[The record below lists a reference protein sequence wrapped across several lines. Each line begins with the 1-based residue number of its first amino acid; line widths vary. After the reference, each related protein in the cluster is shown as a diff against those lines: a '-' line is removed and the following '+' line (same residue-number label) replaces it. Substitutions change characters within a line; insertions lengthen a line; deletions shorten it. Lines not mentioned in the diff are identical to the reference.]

1 MLTLFIKFALLIL
14 AMGIQERKEKQKQEI
29 RTAILEAS
37 IKLFKEEGFENVS
50 IRKIAEI
57 IQYSPTT
64 IYLYFKD
71 KNEILYELCEQG
83 FDKINIF
90 ADSLDAISD
99 PLERLKKIG
108 EFYLLFGSNFPE
120 YYDLML
126 IQEAPMVHH
135 AGLKLQDWP
144 AANKIFNRLTL
155 LVQECIDQN
164 KIPAGDAELIAIT
177 LWSCLHGLISLNI
190 RMRMEKLV
198 PKESI
203 HQTML
208 NSLHWLIH
216 SLITNQNK

>member
-1 MLTLFIKFALLIL
+1 
-14 AMGIQERKEKQKQEI
+14 MGIQERKEKQKQEI
-29 RTAILEAS
+29 RKAILDAS

-71 KNEILYELCEQG
+71 KKEILYVLCEQG
-83 FDKINIF
+83 FEMINTF
-90 ADSLDAISD
+90 ADSLNEISD

-108 EFYLLFGSNFPE
+108 EFYLMFGVNFPE

-126 IQEAPMVHH
+126 IQEAPMIHH
-135 AGLKLQDWP
+135 ADLKLQDWP
-144 AANKIFNRLTL
+144 GANRIFNRLKE
-155 LVQECIDQN
+155 LVQECIDLQ
-164 KIPAGDAELIAIT
+164 KIPAGDAELISIT

-190 RMRMEKLV
+190 RMRLEKLV
-198 PKESI
+198 PKDSI

-208 NSLHWLIH
+208 HSFDWLIQ
-216 SLITNQNK
+216 SLITKQKTEQ